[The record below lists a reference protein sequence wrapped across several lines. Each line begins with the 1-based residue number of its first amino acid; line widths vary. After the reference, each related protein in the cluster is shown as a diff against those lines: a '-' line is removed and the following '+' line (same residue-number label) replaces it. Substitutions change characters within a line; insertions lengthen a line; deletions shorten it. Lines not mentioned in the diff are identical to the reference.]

1 MLETWPVSDLD
12 ARRGLRDRAP
22 RAHTAAWIA
31 GLGAVWGLLGYSI
44 LWEGRPVVVDRAFV
58 ESPLGTLLLLPVR
71 TVLTGIRL
79 TEVLLGRSFVLA
91 ENHRWIGP
99 VAGLVGAAIAAG
111 VFVLARG
118 LLRRAR
124 PTRPAGG
131 SLPRPRG
138 TGSATTSGHRATA
151 EAVRVDTGS
160 EDVAGCAR
168 TDGRGAQMSDEPS
181 PGAQALRR
189 VRFFEDL
196 TDGDLERIA
205 HIGERR
211 SFEAGQAIVEKDS
224 DRGGL
229 FIIVSGTAQLEA
241 GGATHTLGPGD
252 FVGEM
257 ALLSGIRRT
266 ATVTATEPSEA
277 LVIEAMYF
285 KPFLMENP
293 SVAVALL
300 EGVAARLREVQD
312 RIDRGG

>member
-1 MLETWPVSDLD
+1 
-12 ARRGLRDRAP
+12 
-22 RAHTAAWIA
+22 
-31 GLGAVWGLLGYSI
+31 
-44 LWEGRPVVVDRAFV
+44 
-58 ESPLGTLLLLPVR
+58 
-71 TVLTGIRL
+71 
-79 TEVLLGRSFVLA
+79 
-91 ENHRWIGP
+91 
-99 VAGLVGAAIAAG
+99 
-111 VFVLARG
+111 
-118 LLRRAR
+118 
-124 PTRPAGG
+124 
-131 SLPRPRG
+131 
-138 TGSATTSGHRATA
+138 
-151 EAVRVDTGS
+151 
-160 EDVAGCAR
+160 
-168 TDGRGAQMSDEPS
+168 MSDELS

-211 SFEAGQAIVEKDS
+211 SFEAGQPIVEKDS

-229 FIIVSGTAQLEA
+229 FIIVSGAAQVEA
-241 GGATHTLGPGD
+241 GGAAHALGPGD

-257 ALLSGIRRT
+257 ALLAGIRRT

-312 RIDRGG
+312 RIDRGD

>member
-1 MLETWPVSDLD
+1 
-12 ARRGLRDRAP
+12 
-22 RAHTAAWIA
+22 
-31 GLGAVWGLLGYSI
+31 
-44 LWEGRPVVVDRAFV
+44 
-58 ESPLGTLLLLPVR
+58 
-71 TVLTGIRL
+71 
-79 TEVLLGRSFVLA
+79 
-91 ENHRWIGP
+91 
-99 VAGLVGAAIAAG
+99 
-111 VFVLARG
+111 
-118 LLRRAR
+118 
-124 PTRPAGG
+124 
-131 SLPRPRG
+131 
-138 TGSATTSGHRATA
+138 
-151 EAVRVDTGS
+151 
-160 EDVAGCAR
+160 
-168 TDGRGAQMSDEPS
+168 MSDEPS